1 MLKSLLN
8 RIRRRRPAAPDWR
21 SANATRIDAL
31 RRRGV
36 RIGEQCIVLTEQ
48 FSTEPYLV
56 ELGNHVAVAGGTV
69 FLTHDGSAFLLRATR
84 PEAQHFGRIVVG
96 DWTLIGQNC
105 IILPGARIGARCV
118 IGAGSVV
125 RGGVPDGSVVLGNP
139 ATVVGRTDEF
149 LKRLDASADTLD
161 TYSLP
166 DAERERLLRAH
177 FGMM

>member
-1 MLKSLLN
+1 MSLLN
-8 RIRRRRPAAPDWR
+8 RIRRRRPAASDWR

-69 FLTHDGSAFLLRATR
+69 FLT
-84 PEAQHFGRIVVG
+84 
-96 DWTLIGQNC
+96 
-105 IILPGARIGARCV
+105 
-118 IGAGSVV
+118 
-125 RGGVPDGSVVLGNP
+125 PDGSVVLGNP
-139 ATVVGRTDEF
+139 AKVVGSTEDF
-149 LKRLDASADTLD
+149 LGRLDASADTLD

-166 DAERERLLRAH
+166 DSERERLLRAH
-177 FGMM
+177 FGLT